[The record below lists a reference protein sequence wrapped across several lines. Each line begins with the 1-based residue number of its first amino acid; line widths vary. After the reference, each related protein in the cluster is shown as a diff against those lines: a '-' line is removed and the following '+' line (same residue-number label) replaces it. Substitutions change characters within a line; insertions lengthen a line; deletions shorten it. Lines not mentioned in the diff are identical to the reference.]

1 MPHVITT
8 NLAQMLELN
17 ESNWIV
23 AHDILSFVYEGNNP
37 FDAKSEYQLALIA
50 TNTFNKELPQQRI
63 GLVASSGE
71 LAVLNNGQLER
82 YYVIKETLE
91 GTLDTLLQVL
101 YESVHETEM
110 MQAEKRQEWQLEDV
124 LKLMGIIR
132 TLSDKMSVC
141 DFGCFVEP
149 FLNYIPMD
157 TLYSLDAHQEQ
168 DSAGNSLLTLPQESL
183 KSADGVPMAFSLVD
197 GELTFGNDTFLQA
210 NE

>member
-1 MPHVITT
+1 M
-8 NLAQMLELN
+8 
-17 ESNWIV
+17 
-23 AHDILSFVYEGNNP
+23 
-37 FDAKSEYQLALIA
+37 ALIA
-50 TNTFNKELPQQRI
+50 TNTFNEELPQQRI

-91 GTLDTLLQVL
+91 GTL
-101 YESVHETEM
+101 
-110 MQAEKRQEWQLEDV
+110 
-124 LKLMGIIR
+124 
-132 TLSDKMSVC
+132 
-141 DFGCFVEP
+141 
-149 FLNYIPMD
+149 D